1 MKYAGAILL
10 GVSAAMTGQILAL
23 RLKKRI
29 KLLTEIL
36 LFISAV
42 KNEIEFNRKP
52 IISIFREN
60 SSRNFA
66 KSLSFI
72 TECVA
77 LTEKGK
83 DFMTAWELSVKNDK
97 SVFLLS
103 SQDVQLLLSFGS
115 QLGTTDVNGQINLC
129 VLYQKLFE
137 EKLKTAQNYE
147 EHYGKI
153 YRQSGIFIGAAIIIL
168 IL

>member
-1 MKYAGAILL
+1 M
-10 GVSAAMTGQILAL
+10 

-52 IISIFREN
+52 IISIFREKC
-60 SSRNFA
+60 SGNFA

-72 TECVA
+72 SECVT
-77 LTEKGK
+77 LTEEGK
-83 DFMTAWELSVKNDK
+83 DFTSAWEMSIKNDQRI
-97 SVFLLS
+97 SLLS
-103 SQDVQLLLSFGS
+103 PQDVQLLLSYGS
-115 QLGTTDVNGQINLC
+115 QLGTTDVNGQISLC

-137 EKLKTAQNYE
+137 EKLKAAQAYE

>member
-1 MKYAGAILL
+1 
-10 GVSAAMTGQILAL
+10 
-23 RLKKRI
+23 
-29 KLLTEIL
+29 
-36 LFISAV
+36 
-42 KNEIEFNRKP
+42 
-52 IISIFREN
+52 
-60 SSRNFA
+60 
-66 KSLSFI
+66 
-72 TECVA
+72 
-77 LTEKGK
+77 
-83 DFMTAWELSVKNDK
+83 MTAWELSVKNDK

-103 SQDVQLLLSFGS
+103 PQDVQLLLSFGS